1 MEEEL
6 ESTDESWDELQCF
19 CTNPFYIGS
28 SQFCQPYLRAQLDKS
43 AINVSPKRIS
53 EDPLKTI
60 VLLSWSMARLLP
72 ILVIERVKSMD
83 YKILFHCNFYSF
95 ILTKN

>member
-6 ESTDESWDELQCF
+6 ESRDESWDELQCF

-43 AINVSPKRIS
+43 AINVSPK
-53 EDPLKTI
+53 EFL
-60 VLLSWSMARLLP
+60 
-72 ILVIERVKSMD
+72 
-83 YKILFHCNFYSF
+83 KILLKPLFFCHDQWQDYCPF
-95 ILTKN
+95 